1 MCQHTVSNWTTKTR
15 PHLPHTYS
23 KDLSLPYLF
32 SVNFTQPATVRNHT
46 HGCLV
51 GVLHRSIYSS
61 WNNTYRKSQSAPHP
75 PSNNCKTTSA
85 MVHTSWCHHREAQ
98 FTFQIVFIRH
108 SWLVEL
114 TSHPYPE
121 CWVSDH
127 FQATS
132 ENSSLLSSLD
142 FCFFLRKNT
151 TPFALFP

>member
-61 WNNTYRKSQSAPHP
+61 WNNTYRKSQSAPP
-75 PSNNCKTTSA
+75 PITVKLP
-85 MVHTSWCHHREAQ
+85 VQWCIPRGAITERHNI
-98 FTFQIVFIRH
+98 TFQIVFIRH

-121 CWVSDH
+121 CWVFDN